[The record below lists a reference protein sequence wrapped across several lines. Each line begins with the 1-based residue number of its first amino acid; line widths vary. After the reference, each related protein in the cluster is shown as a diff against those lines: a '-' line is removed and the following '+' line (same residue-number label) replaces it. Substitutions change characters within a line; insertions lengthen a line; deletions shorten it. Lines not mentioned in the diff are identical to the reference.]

1 MLDAFALPLEAVV
14 LARPA
19 PLLALVFRAVLLDE
33 LGVTVDHCPEAVVAK
48 QLDHLGALPRRRP
61 RPVHVDFY
69 LDLISPF
76 QSIGRW
82 RRVATDV
89 VEVRLLVGHGRLAP
103 CLPTTIIHQRS
114 CGRSLAI
121 ATGIALAIIVVLV
134 VVLDVLLLVVVILV
148 AIIVG
153 NLLLLLSLRPLRP
166 LLARL
171 TDATVPPRVEEP
183 RLAALA
189 RAGALAPRL
198 CRWIGILI
206 AAE

>member
-19 PLLALVFRAVLLDE
+19 PLLALVFGAVLLDE

-89 VEVRLLVGHGRLAP
+89 VEVRLLVGHDRLAP

-153 NLLLLLSLRPLRP
+153 SLLLLSLRPLRP

-189 RAGALAPRL
+189 RAGSLAPRL

-206 AAE
+206 AA